1 MAVNNMQTQNIYII
15 FILSSIGLIV
25 SLIDNPAAK
34 STGNTL
40 IVVTQTIWL
49 IILSTFVTENNNPV
63 LKYMNISLALYQII
77 CILYIIT
84 SVKLG
89 DEAENYPQEYRNYTY
104 IAQGM
109 VIVMFLIQIRLGY
122 FLLEDNNKKYQGFA
136 EFFLAILNAIFLGIT
151 VSRLKMFN
159 NYFVITDG

>member
-1 MAVNNMQTQNIYII
+1 MSVNNIQKQNIYIV
-15 FILSSIGLIV
+15 FILSAIGLIV

-40 IVVTQTIWL
+40 IIVTQTIWL
-49 IILSTFVTENNNPV
+49 IILSTFVKENNNPV

-89 DEAENYPQEYRNYTY
+89 DQAENYPQEYRIYTY

-109 VIVMFLIQIRLGY
+109 IVVMFLIQIRLGY
-122 FLLEDNNKKYQGFA
+122 FLLENDKNQGFA
-136 EFFLAILNAIFLGIT
+136 EFFLAVLNAIFLGIT

-159 NYFVITDG
+159 NHFVITDG